1 MQTSKE
7 ELQLIETNAAA
18 DLILEIEAVCNEIMC
33 DLPLYVDE
41 ENQIGL
47 FKLRR
52 KMRRNRLEI
61 VEHIKIRNRLP
72 DTE

>member
-41 ENQIGL
+41 EDQIGL
-47 FKLRR
+47 LKLRL
-52 KMRRNRLEI
+52 KMRRNRLKI
-61 VEHIKIRNRLP
+61 VKHIKIRNRSP